1 MYVTAPRKGDVVH
14 LRVLQS
20 DGGVVTNES
29 ATTIAE
35 LNCKPV
41 AEVNQLIGVQDGAWM
56 ILHIG
61 VDGVVSL
68 YHAFH
73 AGSLTWGL
81 LDASVAFLVD

>member
-20 DGGVVTNES
+20 DGSVLTTES
-29 ATTIAE
+29 AATIAT
-35 LNCKPV
+35 LNCTPV

-68 YHAFH
+68 YHVFH
-73 AGSLTWGL
+73 SGSLTWSL
-81 LDASVAFLVD
+81 LDASVAFLVS